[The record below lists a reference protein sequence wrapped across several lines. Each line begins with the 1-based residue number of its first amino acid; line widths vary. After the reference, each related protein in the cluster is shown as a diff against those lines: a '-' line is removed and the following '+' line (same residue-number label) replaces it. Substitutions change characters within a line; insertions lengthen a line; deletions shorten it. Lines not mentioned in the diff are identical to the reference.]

1 MKQTLKISEKVVTI
15 LFFLLCLS
23 SLFGAT
29 SLRINL
35 KSGSSTTFALSSL
48 KTVCFT
54 GGDMVVNSKD
64 ATTSSFAL
72 TNMSYL
78 DFSDVPTVAAPL
90 QSSAA
95 FIIYPN
101 PVGEVLNI
109 EMPINNEQKVQLEII
124 GVDGRIVLSRQLCNG
139 KSTISVSTLPK
150 GLYLCR
156 VQLGVR
162 NESCKF
168 IKR

>member
-1 MKQTLKISEKVVTI
+1 MKQKIKISERIVAI
-15 LFFLLCLS
+15 CLLLLCIL
-23 SLFGAT
+23 SLFAAT

-35 KSGSSTTFALSSL
+35 KSGSSTSFALSNL

-78 DFSDVPTVAAPL
+78 DFSDVPTVVAPL

-109 EMPINNEQKVQLEII
+109 DMPILNEQKVKLDII
-124 GVDGRIVLSRQLCNG
+124 GVDGRIVLSSQLYNG